1 MKILE
6 IKKNRN
12 ILNQTYSISCKRL
25 GEHFT
30 SGRCRGSEY
39 TVQIV
44 EQMSGNGRLAN
55 GKVDLDIQRERKKRE
70 DGWMLKLR
78 SVYPYG
84 LNDGLNSMP
93 EGGLPYASRE
103 GIDGVVGKLFPA
115 LPRQNSR
122 VVRSRSHY
130 KKVINVNNFMS
141 DLKQWLSLEI
151 SSAAFYI
158 RTALSSA
165 SKNNLKN
172 IALKLHDFL
181 SSVDHDF
188 MYFLW
193 YRMALDLIETKMYK
207 PRAPKAVKSI
217 PNYKITIPFVNKALD
232 YINLPQILR
241 SNEVK
246 SNIPD
251 LMEVLD
257 IPMIVHCLKPSIRSR
272 VLNYKKFVKNLDL
285 KSFCRS
291 QKSIPCHCREYNI
304 YFVDPNA
311 KHVLTGDLN
320 IIKNNKLRKLLSKG
334 PKYREPVK
342 IDWMEARFL
351 LRTH

>member
-1 MKILE
+1 
-6 IKKNRN
+6 
-12 ILNQTYSISCKRL
+12 
-25 GEHFT
+25 
-30 SGRCRGSEY
+30 
-39 TVQIV
+39 
-44 EQMSGNGRLAN
+44 
-55 GKVDLDIQRERKKRE
+55 
-70 DGWMLKLR
+70 
-78 SVYPYG
+78 
-84 LNDGLNSMP
+84 
-93 EGGLPYASRE
+93 
-103 GIDGVVGKLFPA
+103 
-115 LPRQNSR
+115 
-122 VVRSRSHY
+122 
-130 KKVINVNNFMS
+130 
-141 DLKQWLSLEI
+141 
-151 SSAAFYI
+151 
-158 RTALSSA
+158 
-165 SKNNLKN
+165 
-172 IALKLHDFL
+172 
-181 SSVDHDF
+181 

-257 IPMIVHCLKPSIRSR
+257 IPMIVHCLKPSIQSR

-291 QKSIPCHCREYNI
+291 QKSISCHCREYNI
-304 YFVDPNA
+304 SFVDPNA

-342 IDWMEARFL
+342 IDWMEARFFL